1 MKDILELQQIA
12 HNTISRWVV
21 SCDNLYQL
29 EVAIDAI
36 NKIYLERYVL
46 LYQNEPEIII
56 NYRALLQ
63 LAKDVEIRL
72 QKNQP
77 K

>member
-21 SCDNLYQL
+21 SCDNLDQL

>member
-12 HNTISRWVV
+12 NNIISRWVV
-21 SCDNLYQL
+21 SCDNLGQL

-46 LYQNEPEIII
+46 LYPNEPEIII